1 MVGSSDDEKYFPY
14 KLLLTNR
21 QVVNLCKAFAK
32 KLSTEIKLSKDKLS
46 KMISKKLSL
55 IENLIKPLA
64 NSVLI
69 PLGLT
74 VATSAADAVIYEK
87 ILGSETKH

>member
-21 QVVNLCKAFAK
+21 QVANLCKAFAK